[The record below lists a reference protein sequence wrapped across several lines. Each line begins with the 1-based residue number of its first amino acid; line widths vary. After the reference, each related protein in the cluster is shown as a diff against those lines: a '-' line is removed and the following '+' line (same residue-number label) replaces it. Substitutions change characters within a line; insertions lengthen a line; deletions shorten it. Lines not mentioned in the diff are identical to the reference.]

1 MAPMNG
7 KARPFLNIL
16 KQKPLLA
23 VFEVNLR
30 CNSSCGYCDLPLNQG
45 RYEMSRREIN
55 RVFTSLYAEGV
66 RFVFMQGGEPT
77 LRKDLLQI
85 MRDLHDIGFIQTLV
99 TNGTRIMHSFVQT
112 LQTMPV
118 SISISL
124 DTLNRE
130 RYRRIRGADQLNI
143 VLAGIN
149 RLRDYPHPKYITC
162 IVSEENRSDVREV
175 VNFARDHGFTPV
187 LTPYHWNVGRYGRV
201 DPGLQ
206 YDKEAVAS
214 LFGEI
219 LHSGLIPKGFLSG
232 YVRDNINWLKGKSLG
247 RCDAGRYSVSIDA
260 SGNVAACLAMEHAGN
275 LLQTDLPGILK
286 KMDMEKVRQ
295 CSDNSGCNVIC
306 NRLVDANL
314 RHPIR
319 ALRSPDLVR
328 TFSR

>member
-1 MAPMNG
+1 MTVFNS
-7 KARPFLNIL
+7 KIRPVLNIL
-16 KQKPLLA
+16 GQKPVLA

-55 RVFTSLYAEGV
+55 RVFTSLYEEGV

-85 MRDLHDIGFIQTLV
+85 MRDLHDIGFVQTLV
-99 TNGTRIMHSFVQT
+99 TNGTRITHSFVET
-112 LQTMPV
+112 LQSLPV
-118 SISISL
+118 SISLSL

-162 IVSEENRSDVREV
+162 IVSEENRADVGEV
-175 VNFARDHGFTPV
+175 VNFATEHGFTPV

-206 YDKEAVAS
+206 YDREAVAA

-219 LHSGLIPKGFLSG
+219 LESGMIPRGYLTG
-232 YVRDNINWLKGKSLG
+232 YVRDNINWLRGKKLG
-247 RCDAGRYSVSIDA
+247 RCDAGRFSVSIDA
-260 SGNVAACLAMEHAGN
+260 SGNVAPCLAMEHAGN
-275 LLQTDLPGILK
+275 LLETGLPEILK
-286 KMDMEKVRQ
+286 QMDMKKVRH